1 MAEPRRKL
9 HIPERISSA
18 VILCSVTAVFAVL
31 SLFARTDAADQSLW
45 RGLLHAHDRVWLA
58 LGSDELGNV
67 YITKERLLRHIQP
80 PEESV
85 LQKSANAVNR
95 FADNAGAPLYL
106 LAVPTSAGIYSD
118 DLADAAPIAN
128 EHQILRRFGEMLSD
142 QVSRIEAYSWLS
154 AEREQYI
161 YYRTDSC
168 WTGYGAYCSY
178 RSAIRRLGFPSIGYD
193 QFSVMHCRSDY
204 YGRLAQDV
212 HYYEVQPDLV
222 DMYTL
227 RDQPQNETVTALR
240 AEGAVPLPSYY
251 LTEYAD
257 TEPEKIFAAAHEPV
271 LRIETDNQSSKD
283 LLLLSDAFGY
293 SMIPFLTRHYRS
305 VTAVNL
311 PLAKEQGADP
321 VPAGSYSQILLLCGA
336 DTLMSP
342 DGLAA
347 LLPQSENDT

>member
-9 HIPERISSA
+9 HIPARIS
-18 VILCSVTAVFAVL
+18 

-95 FADNAGAPLYL
+95 FAENAGAPLYL

-161 YYRTDSC
+161 YYRTDPC

-240 AEGAVPLPSYY
+240 AEGAVSLPSYY

-293 SMIPFLTRHYRS
+293 SMIPFLMQHYRTI
-305 VTAVNL
+305 TAVNL
-311 PLAKEQGADP
+311 PECGETDWRRLT
-321 VPAGSYSQILLLCGA
+321 AGSYSQILILCGTETITA
-336 DTLMSP
+336 P
-342 DGLAA
+342 DGLQS
-347 LLPQSENDT
+347 LLAPPEEDT